1 MCVLN
6 TLNCAV
12 GATGGYCCLR
22 VYNILLWSCFFFFFV
37 QNLDLCN
44 LHYIVLRFASAGSS
58 SVRDVDRIHTAVALG
73 LHDPACRRSS

>member
-1 MCVLN
+1 VSL
-6 TLNCAV
+6 A
-12 GATGGYCCLR
+12 
-22 VYNILLWSCFFFFFV
+22 LLSLWGKLKRFFFFFV